1 MSSRRKVSSWGP
13 RREDVNS
20 WRSCLVR
27 ASKRSHLQE
36 KCQSE
41 KALYDGLLSGFSFV
55 FVDLNFLPSG
65 IYSHPYLF
73 QISTSS
79 VFLYQ
84 IPRSPQL
91 QYPGNAMHMNSLLHC
106 NLENPH
112 RWGWEF
118 LTFFWFS
125 AEAWLQGTTEY
136 SGHWWLLPPWILL
149 ETASENRWPLRDTT
163 FPVPWAFICFLP
175 FVPSNPPPK
184 EIPLKEERDYASF
197 TTPVVGMSDTISFA
211 LARSL
216 ITPVSHP
223 CFLGVPPLSYLEYQ
237 KPLRQ
242 GGH

>member
-20 WRSCLVR
+20 WRSCLVT

-41 KALYDGLLSGFSFV
+41 RALYDGLLSGFSFV

-79 VFLYQ
+79 IFLHQ

-91 QYPGNAMHMNSLLHC
+91 QYPGNARHMNSLLHY
-106 NLENPH
+106 NFENPH

-118 LTFFWFS
+118 QTFFRFS
-125 AEAWLQGTTEY
+125 AEAWLQGTTER

-149 ETASENRWPLRDTT
+149 RDSLWEQ
-163 FPVPWAFICFLP
+163 VAIEGYNI
-175 FVPSNPPPK
+175 PS
-184 EIPLKEERDYASF
+184 ISSGHSYASF
-197 TTPVVGMSDTISFA
+197 PLFPVTLRQRRFPSRRRETM
-211 LARSL
+211 
-216 ITPVSHP
+216 
-223 CFLGVPPLSYLEYQ
+223 PPLPHQL
-237 KPLRQ
+237 
-242 GGH
+242 